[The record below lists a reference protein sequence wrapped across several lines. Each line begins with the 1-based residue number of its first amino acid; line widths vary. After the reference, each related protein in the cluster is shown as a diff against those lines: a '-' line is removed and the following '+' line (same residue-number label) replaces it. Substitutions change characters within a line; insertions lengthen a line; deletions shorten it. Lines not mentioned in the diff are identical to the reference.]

1 MVLMSFQML
10 QIPTMWVTTQEV
22 DHMECGR
29 IVRAA
34 RSEKAMT
41 AKRLAELM
49 NVSAAYVC
57 ELERGKRNWNIDL
70 YSKALTII
78 QNS

>member
-1 MVLMSFQML
+1 
-10 QIPTMWVTTQEV
+10 
-22 DHMECGR
+22 
-29 IVRAA
+29 
-34 RSEKAMT
+34 MT

>member
-10 QIPTMWVTTQEV
+10 QIPTMLVTTEEV
-22 DHMECGR
+22 DHVECGR
-29 IVRAA
+29 IVRVA

>member
-10 QIPTMWVTTQEV
+10 QIPTMWVTTKEV

-29 IVRAA
+29 IVRVA

-70 YSKALTII
+70 YSKALIII